1 MGYKETYRGLSHGT
15 DEISA
20 KSILADGFELRGD
33 DDSWCG
39 KGIYFY
45 DIKKKAWWAANRK
58 CSEIKK
64 ETGNLVKP
72 TVLFADILDIDD
84 ERILDLRAHQD
95 LCDFEEY
102 IKPLF
107 GEYKFKIAGLEN
119 SNDEII
125 KFRSILISYYSDK
138 NNKKLIVG
146 NFRQRP
152 QPKYEHAIEF
162 SNSLD
167 MIFGI
172 ETIYCVK
179 DRDIIQ
185 NVYEGGKANEK

>member
-1 MGYKETYRGLSHGT
+1 MVCIEKRPHVMCGRLSALHFRCLTCLLDRGH
-15 DEISA
+15 I
-20 KSILADGFELRGD
+20 
-33 DDSWCG
+33 
-39 KGIYFY
+39 
-45 DIKKKAWWAANRK
+45 IK
-58 CSEIKK
+58 
-64 ETGNLVKP
+64 P
-72 TVLFADILDIDD
+72 MVLFADILDIDD

-125 KFRSILISYYSDK
+125 KLRSILISYYSDK

-152 QPKYEHAIEF
+152 QPRYEHAIEF